1 MSRFAVICAA
11 FLIGA
16 NTGLAADS
24 VDPPTASEL
33 ERIFRALA
41 LPLVP
46 KPLLEEKSTWGHQ
59 EMVSVGMKWE
69 KKGILLKPEMIK
81 SLRNDGVWRK
91 FTLSTNDL
99 EKTLDLRVK
108 DVKLPEPGR
117 INFSATIQLPV
128 NLKLEQQRWTSGVR
142 LYTCETRARCKAIL
156 QLNCES
162 TSRFDKKP
170 EALLPDMLMRLR
182 VVDAKLSY
190 KDFVLEHAVGV
201 GGDLAKI
208 LGEATHESIKLLKPT
223 LERNLLAKANAAIVK
238 AGDTKEV
245 RLGLGQLLEIKK

>member
-1 MSRFAVICAA
+1 MNRIPIICAVS
-11 FLIGA
+11 LLYA
-16 NTGLAADS
+16 NQCFATDPVS
-24 VDPPTASEL
+24 PPTALEL

-46 KPLLEEKSTWGHQ
+46 TPLLEDKSTWGHQ
-59 EMVSVGMKWE
+59 EMVCVGVKWE
-69 KKGILLKPEMIK
+69 KKGVLLKPEAIR
-81 SLRNDGVWRK
+81 SLRNEGVWRK
-91 FTLSTNDL
+91 FTITASDL
-99 EKTLDLRVK
+99 DKALGLRVS

-117 INFSATIQLPV
+117 ITFSASIQLPV

-156 QLNCES
+156 HLNCES

-170 EALLPDMLMRLR
+170 DALLPDMVMRLR

-190 KDFVLEHAVGV
+190 KDFVVEHTAGV
-201 GGDLAKI
+201 GGDLAKF
-208 LGEATHESIKLLKPT
+208 LGEATRESIKLLKPS
-223 LERNLLAKANAAIVK
+223 LERDLLAKANAAIVK

-245 RLGLGQLLEIKK
+245 RLGLSQLVESKK